1 MRADRPAFARPSGP
15 VPSPSAAPWLASRH
29 RPLLLGLAVVA
40 LALGVGALA
49 PSHLED
55 ALAIVAAAALVA
67 AVLVRPMVGVVLLVG
82 LVPVTSGL
90 APGFPVPHVRLS
102 EVLIGLVG
110 LTLVASVRRRDA
122 VPWQPLD
129 WALLAYG
136 TCWLVF
142 GVVAERT
149 LGEHLAI
156 TDWGTILGQFQFFLV
171 YRAIRV
177 AVRTSAER
185 RLAVGTVLLS
195 SVAVSVLALLQEVR
209 APGVSSFVTTV
220 TGGIATGG
228 IAGAGSSVTR
238 ATGPFDNWA
247 ALAGYL
253 LPIVLVLAA
262 CAFAGVRVRHRGW
275 FVAAGALA
283 AVALFVTDE
292 QSAIVCLLVG
302 LVVLARHY
310 SRGRHLLRWVA
321 GGVVAVVAVAAPLL
335 VARLANELSGAAGTG
350 RVAWVPQTLS
360 FRWSVW
366 WHQYLPAIAARPLS
380 GYGVLLPTSVHW
392 PYPESQYVSFLME
405 GGVPMLAA
413 FALLAWA
420 MLEGTRRA
428 SRSPDPLTEAMGRA
442 LTVAV
447 VSMVVMNATWP
458 FLSNGGMPQVLWAL
472 MALTVPGALREGDV
486 LLPPSRA
493 VQGAPPRGDE
503 PPRPVPEVAR

>member
-15 VPSPSAAPWLASRH
+15 APPPASAPWLASRH
-29 RPLLLGLAVVA
+29 RPLLLGLAVVVLA
-40 LALGVGALA
+40 LAVGALA
-49 PSHLED
+49 PSHLVD
-55 ALAIVAAAALVA
+55 TLAIVAAATLVA
-67 AVLVRPMVGVVLLVG
+67 AVLVRPMVGVLLLVG

-90 APGFPVPHVRLS
+90 AAGFPVPHVRLS

-110 LTLVASVRRRDA
+110 VTLIASVRRRDT

-142 GVVAERT
+142 GVVAEHS
-149 LGEHLAI
+149 LGQHLAI
-156 TDWGTILGQFQFFLV
+156 TDWGTILGQFQFLIV
-171 YRAIRV
+171 YRAVRV

-185 RLAVGTVLLS
+185 RLAVGTLLLS
-195 SVAVSVLALLQEVR
+195 SIAVSVLALLQEVR
-209 APGVSSFVTTV
+209 APGVSSLVTTV

-228 IAGAGSSVTR
+228 IGAGSSVTR

-253 LPIVLVLAA
+253 LPIVLVLVA
-262 CAFAGVRVRHRGW
+262 CAFAGVRARHRGW
-275 FVAAGALA
+275 FVAAAALA

-292 QSAIVCLLVG
+292 QSAIVCLLLG

-310 SRGRHLLRWVA
+310 SRGRHLMRWVA
-321 GGVVAVVAVAAPLL
+321 GGVVVAVAVAAPLL
-335 VARLANELSGAAGTG
+335 VARLSSELSGAAGTG
-350 RVAWVPQTLS
+350 RVSWVPQTLS

-366 WHQYLPAIAARPLS
+366 LHQYLPAIGARPLS

-405 GGVPMLAA
+405 GGVLMLAA
-413 FALLAWA
+413 FAVLAWA
-420 MLEGTRRA
+420 MFEGTRRA
-428 SRSPDPLTEAMGRA
+428 SRSSDPLTEAMGRA
-442 LTVAV
+442 LMVAV

-472 MALTVPGALREGDV
+472 MALTVPGALREGEV
-486 LLPPSRA
+486 LLSPSRA
-493 VQGAPPRGDE
+493 VHGA
-503 PPRPVPEVAR
+503 RPGREAPDRIPGMAR

>member
-15 VPSPSAAPWLASRH
+15 VPSPATAPWLVARH
-29 RPLLLGLAVVA
+29 RPVLLGLAVVVVA
-40 LALGVGALA
+40 LAVGALA
-49 PSHLED
+49 PSHLEY
-55 ALAIVAAAALVA
+55 ALAILAAGALVA

-90 APGFPVPHVRLS
+90 AAGFPVPRVRLS

-110 LTLVASVRRRDA
+110 VTLIASVRRRDA
-122 VPWQPLD
+122 VPWQPVD

-136 TCWLVF
+136 GCWLVF
-142 GVVAERT
+142 GVLAERT
-149 LGEHLAI
+149 LGQHLAI

-171 YRAIRV
+171 YRAVRV

-195 SVAVSVLALLQEVR
+195 SLAVSVLALLQEVR
-209 APGVSSFVTTV
+209 APGVSSFVTTL
-220 TGGIATGG
+220 TGGIATGSIG
-228 IAGAGSSVTR
+228 GAASQVTR

-253 LPIVLVLAA
+253 LPIVLVLVA
-262 CAFAGVRVRHRGW
+262 CAFAAVRPRHRGW

-292 QSAIVCLLVG
+292 QSAIICLLVG

-310 SRGRHLLRWVA
+310 TRGRHLMRWVA
-321 GGVVAVVAVAAPLL
+321 GGIVVVVAVAAPLL

-350 RVAWVPQTLS
+350 RVSWVPQTLS

-366 WHQYLPAIAARPLS
+366 VHQYLPAIGARPLS
-380 GYGVLLPTSVHW
+380 GYGVLLPSSVHW
-392 PYPESQYVSFLME
+392 HYPESQYVSFLME
-405 GGVPMLAA
+405 GGVLMLVA
-413 FALLAWA
+413 FAVLTWA

-428 SRSPDPLTEAMGRA
+428 SRSSDPLTEALGRA

-472 MALTVPGALREGDV
+472 MALTVPGALREGEV
-486 LLPPSRA
+486 LHPPSRA
-493 VQGAPPRGDE
+493 VQGAPPLGDGT
-503 PPRPVPEVAR
+503 PSPVPGMVR